1 MQQFFE
7 AENTKFGVTRVEA
20 LRRTKLMI
28 REETDNLAG
37 LTSKLRSYL
46 NDLEP
51 CFAVFKAQENLTK
64 VETVDEQRKFET
76 ELILLRAKVQN
87 QTLIKNYNLSQFVCD
102 IDTTLQDWQTQ
113 MLKRD
118 ATNCF
123 GTYIIDFVWKM
134 IQVKL
139 AFMVRQLNFKL
150 TKDFREKEKHHN
162 MEFLKQ
168 KAEYEL

>member
-51 CFAVFKAQENLTK
+51 CFAVFKAQENLIK
-64 VETVDEQRKFET
+64 VETVDEQRQYET

-87 QTLIKNYNLSQFVCD
+87 QTLIKNYNLSKFICD
-102 IDTTLQDWQTQ
+102 IDTTL
-113 MLKRD
+113 
-118 ATNCF
+118 
-123 GTYIIDFVWKM
+123 
-134 IQVKL
+134 
-139 AFMVRQLNFKL
+139 
-150 TKDFREKEKHHN
+150 
-162 MEFLKQ
+162 
-168 KAEYEL
+168 